1 MSSPIEKLVHALGKL
16 PGIGERTAMRLA
28 FFLLRAPKQVSHDLS
43 TALRDL
49 HDKIKLCSV
58 CCNLTDHDPCRVCVD
73 ERREKHLICVVED
86 PSDVTAIEK
95 TGSFKGG
102 YHVLHGAL
110 SPLEGI
116 SPDDLKIPELLKR
129 LHDGA
134 PREIIL
140 ATDANVEGDATS
152 LYLHRLLKPLGVKIT
167 RLASGIPAGGE
178 LEYLDVSTL
187 SRALQD
193 RREI

>member
-16 PGIGERTAMRLA
+16 PGIGERTATRLA
-28 FFLLRAPKQVSHDLS
+28 FFLLRSPKHVSQDLS

-49 HDKIKLCSV
+49 HEKVKLCTV
-58 CCNLTDHDPCRVCVD
+58 CCNLTDHNPCRICVD
-73 ERREKHLICVVED
+73 DRREKHLICVVEE

-95 TGSFKGG
+95 TGSFRGG

-129 LHDGA
+129 LGA
-134 PREIIL
+134 NGPQEIIL
-140 ATDANVEGDATS
+140 ATDSNVEGDATS

-187 SRALQD
+187 ARALQD

>member
-16 PGIGERTAMRLA
+16 PGIGERTATRLA
-28 FFLLRAPKQVSHDLS
+28 FFLLRAPKTVSQDLS
-43 TALRDL
+43 AALRDL
-49 HDKIKLCSV
+49 HDKVKLCSI

-73 ERREKHLICVVED
+73 ARREKHLICVVEE

-95 TGSFKGG
+95 TGSFRGG

-134 PREIIL
+134 LREIIL

-187 SRALQD
+187 ARALLD